1 MLLIL
6 AATTQTLIPARR
18 GATQRFADNAVL
30 ASLGAAVLQTAA
42 VPLQAVA
49 SLLASVT
56 RICAFMLVL
65 VFVKMY
71 NAGVAH
77 FFKIAFKIAVAHF
90 LKLLIII
97 KDVLLQGLR
106 PGPCLIFFKF

>member
-71 NAGVAH
+71 GVAH

-106 PGPCLIFFKF
+106 PGTVPDFF